1 MERYIDGLD
10 VPPRYEEI
18 VGEFRNGDLG
28 NFVGSYCGHPVFS
41 ESQKIIHPTSGEFV
55 GYSNNIQIGR
65 KCSMDPEPHDNMF
78 GTVYG
83 SRNYMTIDKL
93 LRRGDELLEK
103 GRRRSIP
110 LDMGWTGIKAAVA
123 SGAVGSLM
131 GLFDITTPT
140 SVAIATAASAIG
152 GGLSSL
158 YRRHRDRRL
167 FEKYMRGVSCELS
180 KMEKVDFSVNL
191 LAPDSC
197 IDEDA
202 QTGSLDNR
210 QSSNVY
216 YIGEVPVDQQQRF
229 DSFWDQ
235 ADEILEEYGFTE
247 WQRYRTV
254 GMPELIRRILEDVH
268 NNCDLDDD
276 HKGIIVSKIRYFG
289 RSRSSAIEDLEGIQE
304 DSDTRNFRI
313 NHGLD
318 DNDLT
323 DPDKLVTD
331 TDKIK
336 QTDQKY
342 AEAFRDFIAG
352 IREVFTEAKKESV
365 QDLLVRIYGGKSS
378 LQGYFWGELS
388 RALAENSIDP
398 YDEAVAEPAQFI
410 VDILKMIPSGS
421 EESSS
426 KDKVCKLYEGFYRL
440 YSEKYPGMLPPDEFI
455 SKLSKDISLSKMDDL
470 IYRIKHPQRIIF
482 NI

>member
-10 VPPRYEEI
+10 VPPRYKEI

-41 ESQKIIHPTSGEFV
+41 ESQKVIHPTTGEVV
-55 GYSNNIQIGR
+55 GYSSDIQVGR
-65 KCSMDPEPHDNMF
+65 QKSVSQMLYSEFM
-78 GTVYG
+78 YG
-83 SRNYMTIDKL
+83 GDITFDEL
-93 LRRGDELLEK
+93 LERGDELLEK
-103 GRRRSIP
+103 ERRRRNAP
-110 LDMGWTGIKAAVA
+110 LDMGWTGIKAAAA
-123 SGAVGSLM
+123 SGAAGSLM
-131 GLFDITTPT
+131 GLLDLSTPT
-140 SVAIATAASAIG
+140 SVVVVTAVSAIG
-152 GGLSSL
+152 GGLGSA
-158 YRRHRDRRL
+158 YCRHRDEKRFRRHL
-167 FEKYMRGVSCELS
+167 EWLS
-180 KMEKVDFSVNL
+180 KVLFDMEKTVFSVNL
-191 LAPDSC
+191 LAPDSF
-197 IDEDA
+197 IDSDA
-202 QTGSLDNR
+202 QTGSADNR
-210 QSSNVY
+210 QASNVY
-216 YIGEVPVDQQQRF
+216 LIGEVPVDQQQRF
-229 DSFWDQ
+229 NSFWDQ

-247 WQRYRTV
+247 WQGYKNV

-289 RSRSSAIEDLEGIQE
+289 RSRSSAI
-304 DSDTRNFRI
+304 
-313 NHGLD
+313 
-318 DNDLT
+318 NDLT
-323 DPDKLVTD
+323 DPDKPVTD
-331 TDKIK
+331 QIK
-336 QTDQKY
+336 QTDRKY

-365 QDLLVRIYGGKSS
+365 QELLVSIYGGKSS

-388 RALAENSIDP
+388 RALVANGIDP
-398 YDEAVAEPAQFI
+398 YDKSVAEPAQFI

-426 KDKVCKLYEGFYRL
+426 EDKVCKLYEGFYRL

>member
-1 MERYIDGLD
+1 MERYIDELD
-10 VPPRYEEI
+10 VPPRYEGI
-18 VGEFRNGDLG
+18 VEEYKNGDLG

-41 ESQKIIHPTSGEFV
+41 VGHEVLHPTTREVV

-65 KCSMDPEPHDNMF
+65 KRSMDPEPHDNMF

-216 YIGEVPVDQQQRF
+216 YIGGVPVDQQQRF
-229 DSFWDQ
+229 NSFWDQ
-235 ADEILEEYGFTE
+235 ADEVLEEYGFTE
-247 WQRYRTV
+247 WQGYRTV
-254 GMPELIRRILEDVH
+254 GIPELVRRILEDVH
-268 NNCDLDDD
+268 NNCDLDND
-276 HKGIIVSKIRYFG
+276 HKEIIVSKIRHFG
-289 RSRSSAIEDLEGIQE
+289 HSRSSAIKGIEGIQE
-304 DSDTRNFRI
+304 KLDGRNLRI
-313 NHGLD
+313 KHGLEKRG
-318 DNDLT
+318 LT
-323 DPDKLVTD
+323 DPDELVTD
-331 TDKIK
+331 QIE
-336 QTDQKY
+336 QTDRKCI
-342 AEAFRDFIAG
+342 EAFCDFIAG
-352 IREVFTEAKKESV
+352 IKEVFTEAKKESV
-365 QDLLVRIYGGKSS
+365 QELLVRIYGGKSS

-388 RALAENSIDP
+388 QALAINSIDP

-410 VDILKMIPSGS
+410 TDIPGMMPSGG
-421 EESSS
+421 ESPS
-426 KDKVCKLYEGFYRL
+426 KSVVYELYEAFYRN
-440 YSEKYPGMLPPDEFI
+440 YSGRYDGMLPPEEFI
-455 SKLSKDISLSKMDDL
+455 DKLSED
-470 IYRIKHPQRIIF
+470 
-482 NI
+482 

>member
-10 VPPRYEEI
+10 MPTRYEEI

-28 NFVGSYCGHPVFS
+28 SFVGSYCGHPVFS
-41 ESQKIIHPTSGEFV
+41 VGHEVLHPTTGKVV

-65 KCSMDPEPHDNMF
+65 KRSMDPEPHDNMF

-110 LDMGWTGIKAAVA
+110 LDMGLTGIKAAVA

-216 YIGEVPVDQQQRF
+216 YIGGVPVDQQQRF
-229 DSFWDQ
+229 NSFWDQ
-235 ADEILEEYGFTE
+235 ADEVLEEYGFTE
-247 WQRYRTV
+247 WQGHKTT
-254 GMPELIRRILEDVH
+254 GMPELIRRVLEDVH

-276 HKGIIVSKIRYFG
+276 HKEIIVSKIRHFG
-289 RSRSSAIEDLEGIQE
+289 HSRSSAIKGVEEIQE
-304 DSDTRNFRI
+304 DSDTRNLRI
-313 NHGLD
+313 NHGLE

-331 TDKIK
+331 QIK

-352 IREVFTEAKKESV
+352 IREVYIDAKKESV
-365 QDLLVRIYGGKSS
+365 QELLVRIYGGKSS

-426 KDKVCKLYEGFYRL
+426 EDKVCKLYEGFYRL

>member
-10 VPPRYEEI
+10 VPPRYKEI

-41 ESQKIIHPTSGEFV
+41 ESQKVIHPTTGEVV

-65 KCSMDPEPHDNMF
+65 KRSMDPEPHDNMF

-191 LAPDSC
+191 LAPDSLV
-197 IDEDA
+197 DSDM
-202 QTGSLDNR
+202 QTGSADNR
-210 QSSNVY
+210 QSRNVY
-216 YIGEVPVDQQQRF
+216 LIGGVPVDQQQRF
-229 DSFWDQ
+229 NSFWDQ
-235 ADEILEEYGFTE
+235 ADEVLEEYGFTE

-254 GMPELIRRILEDVH
+254 GLPELIKRILEDIH
-268 NNCDLDDD
+268 NNCDLDND
-276 HKGIIVSKIRYFG
+276 HKEIIVSKIRHFG
-289 RSRSSAIEDLEGIQE
+289 HSRSSAIKGVEEIQE
-304 DSDTRNFRI
+304 DSDTRNLCI
-313 NHGLD
+313 NHGLEE
-318 DNDLT
+318 NDLT
-323 DPDKLVTD
+323 DPDELVTD
-331 TDKIK
+331 QIE
-336 QTDQKY
+336 QTDRKCI
-342 AEAFRDFIAG
+342 EAFCDFIAG
-352 IREVFTEAKKESV
+352 IKEVFTEAKKESV
-365 QDLLVRIYGGKSS
+365 QELLVRIYGGKSS

-388 RALAENSIDP
+388 QALAINSIDP

-410 VDILKMIPSGS
+410 TDIPGMMPSGG
-421 EESSS
+421 ESPS
-426 KDKVCKLYEGFYRL
+426 KGTVRKLYEAFYES
-440 YSEKYPGMLPPDEFI
+440 YSEKYPGMLSPDEFI
-455 SKLSKDISLSKMDDL
+455 DKLSKDISLSKMREY
-470 IYRIKHPQRIIF
+470 I
-482 NI
+482 

>member
-1 MERYIDGLD
+1 MGRYIDGLD
-10 VPPRYEEI
+10 VPPRYEGI
-18 VGEFRNGDLG
+18 VEEYRNGDLG

-41 ESQKIIHPTSGEFV
+41 VGHEVLRPTTGEVV

-65 KCSMDPEPHDNMF
+65 KRSMDPEPHDNMF

-191 LAPDSC
+191 LAPDSL
-197 IDEDA
+197 IDSDA
-202 QTGSLDNR
+202 QTGSVDNR
-210 QSSNVY
+210 QARNVY
-216 YIGEVPVDQQQRF
+216 FIGGVPVDQQQRF
-229 DSFWDQ
+229 NSFWDQ
-235 ADEILEEYGFTE
+235 ADEVLEEYGFTE
-247 WQRYRTV
+247 WQEYRTV
-254 GMPELIRRILEDVH
+254 GLPELIKRILEDIH
-268 NNCDLDDD
+268 NNCDLDND
-276 HKGIIVSKIRYFG
+276 HKEIIVSKIRHFG
-289 RSRSSAIEDLEGIQE
+289 HSRSSAIKGVEEIQE
-304 DSDTRNFRI
+304 DSDTRNLCI
-313 NHGLD
+313 NHGLEE
-318 DNDLT
+318 NDLT
-323 DPDKLVTD
+323 DPDELVTD
-331 TDKIK
+331 QIK
-336 QTDQKY
+336 QTDRKY

-365 QDLLVRIYGGKSS
+365 QELLVRIYGGKSS

-388 RALAENSIDP
+388 QALAINSIDP

-410 VDILKMIPSGS
+410 TDIPGMMPSGG
-421 EESSS
+421 ESPS
-426 KDKVCKLYEGFYRL
+426 KGTVRKLYEAFYES
-440 YSEKYPGMLPPDEFI
+440 YSEKYPGMLSPDEFI
-455 SKLSKDISLSKMDDL
+455 DKLSKDISLSKMHEY
-470 IYRIKHPQRIIF
+470 I
-482 NI
+482 

>member
-1 MERYIDGLD
+1 MERYIDELD
-10 VPPRYEEI
+10 VPRSYEEI
-18 VGEFRNGDLG
+18 IQSSEVLG
-28 NFVGSYCGHPVFS
+28 NLVGSYCGHPVFS
-41 ESQKIIHPTSGEFV
+41 VGHEVLRPTTGEVV

-65 KCSMDPEPHDNMF
+65 KRSMDPEPHDNMF

-216 YIGEVPVDQQQRF
+216 YIGEVSVDQQQRF
-229 DSFWDQ
+229 NSFWDQ
-235 ADEILEEYGFTE
+235 ADEVLEEYGFTE
-247 WQRYRTV
+247 WQEYRAA

-276 HKGIIVSKIRYFG
+276 HKEIIVSKIRHFG
-289 RSRSSAIEDLEGIQE
+289 HSRSSAIKGIEGVQE
-304 DSDTRNFRI
+304 KLDGRNLRI
-313 NHGLD
+313 KHGLEKRG
-318 DNDLT
+318 LT
-323 DPDKLVTD
+323 DPDELVTD
-331 TDKIK
+331 QIE
-336 QTDQKY
+336 QTDRKC
-342 AEAFRDFIAG
+342 AEAFCDFIAG
-352 IREVFTEAKKESV
+352 IKEVCTEAKKESV

-388 RALAENSIDP
+388 QALAINGIDP

-410 VDILKMIPSGS
+410 TDIPGMTPSGS
-421 EESSS
+421 GSPS
-426 KDKVCKLYEGFYRL
+426 KSVVYELYEAFYRN
-440 YSEKYPGMLPPDEFI
+440 YSGRYDGMLPPEEFI
-455 SKLSKDISLSKMDDL
+455 DKLSEDGMWSMLRR
-470 IYRIKHPQRIIF
+470 YRSGRQY
-482 NI
+482 

>member
-1 MERYIDGLD
+1 MERYIDELD
-10 VPPRYEEI
+10 VPRSYEKIIQSSE
-18 VGEFRNGDLG
+18 VLG
-28 NFVGSYCGHPVFS
+28 NLVGSYCGHPVFS
-41 ESQKIIHPTSGEFV
+41 VGHEVLHPTTEEVV

-65 KCSMDPEPHDNMF
+65 KRSMDPEPHDNMF

-123 SGAVGSLM
+123 SGTVGSLM

-216 YIGEVPVDQQQRF
+216 YIGGVPVDQQQRF

-235 ADEILEEYGFTE
+235 ADEVLEEYGFAE
-247 WQRYRTV
+247 WQGHKTT
-254 GMPELIRRILEDVH
+254 GMPELIRRVLEDVH
-268 NNCDLDDD
+268 NNCDLDND
-276 HKGIIVSKIRYFG
+276 HKEIIVSKIRHFG
-289 RSRSSAIEDLEGIQE
+289 HSRSSAIKGVEEIQE
-304 DSDTRNFRI
+304 DSDTRNLRI
-313 NHGLD
+313 NHGLE

-331 TDKIK
+331 QIK
-336 QTDQKY
+336 QTDRKY

-352 IREVFTEAKKESV
+352 IREVYIDAKKESV
-365 QDLLVRIYGGKSS
+365 QELLVRIYGGKSS

-388 RALAENSIDP
+388 QALAINSIDP

-410 VDILKMIPSGS
+410 TDIPGMMPSGG
-421 EESSS
+421 ESPS
-426 KDKVCKLYEGFYRL
+426 KSVVYELYEAFYRN
-440 YSEKYPGMLPPDEFI
+440 YSGRYDGMLPPEEFI
-455 SKLSKDISLSKMDDL
+455 DKLSED
-470 IYRIKHPQRIIF
+470 
-482 NI
+482 

>member
-1 MERYIDGLD
+1 MERYIDELD
-10 VPPRYEEI
+10 VPRSYEKIIQSSE
-18 VGEFRNGDLG
+18 VLG
-28 NFVGSYCGHPVFS
+28 NLVGSYCGHPVFS
-41 ESQKIIHPTSGEFV
+41 VGHEVLHPTTEEVV

-65 KCSMDPEPHDNMF
+65 KRSMDPEPHDNMF

-123 SGAVGSLM
+123 SGTVGSLM

-197 IDEDA
+197 IDEDS

-216 YIGEVPVDQQQRF
+216 YIGEVPVDPQQRF
-229 DSFWDQ
+229 NSFWDQ
-235 ADEILEEYGFTE
+235 ADEVLEEYGFTE
-247 WQRYRTV
+247 WREYRAA

-276 HKGIIVSKIRYFG
+276 HKEIIVSKIRYFG
-289 RSRSSAIEDLEGIQE
+289 RSRSSAIEDLGGTQE

-352 IREVFTEAKKESV
+352 IREVYIDAKKESV
-365 QDLLVRIYGGKSS
+365 QELLVRIYGGKSS

-388 RALAENSIDP
+388 QALAINSIDP

-426 KDKVCKLYEGFYRL
+426 EDKVCKLYEGFYRL

-455 SKLSKDISLSKMDDL
+455 DKISKDISLSEMSNL

>member
-1 MERYIDGLD
+1 MERYIDELD
-10 VPPRYEEI
+10 VPPRYEGI
-18 VGEFRNGDLG
+18 VGEYRNGDLG

-41 ESQKIIHPTSGEFV
+41 VGHEVLHPTTREVV

-65 KCSMDPEPHDNMF
+65 KRSMDPEPHDNMF

-152 GGLSSL
+152 GGVSSL

-216 YIGEVPVDQQQRF
+216 YIGEVSVDQQQRF
-229 DSFWDQ
+229 NSFWDQ
-235 ADEILEEYGFTE
+235 ADEVLEEYGFTE
-247 WQRYRTV
+247 WQEYRAA

-276 HKGIIVSKIRYFG
+276 HKEIIVSKIRHFG
-289 RSRSSAIEDLEGIQE
+289 HSRSSAIKGIEGVQE
-304 DSDTRNFRI
+304 KLDGRNLRI
-313 NHGLD
+313 KHGLEKRG
-318 DNDLT
+318 LT
-323 DPDKLVTD
+323 DPDELVTD
-331 TDKIK
+331 QIE
-336 QTDQKY
+336 QTDRKC
-342 AEAFRDFIAG
+342 AEAFCDFIAG
-352 IREVFTEAKKESV
+352 IKEVCTEAKKESV

-388 RALAENSIDP
+388 QALAINGIDP

-410 VDILKMIPSGS
+410 TDIPGMTPSGS
-421 EESSS
+421 GSPS
-426 KDKVCKLYEGFYRL
+426 KSVVYELYEAFYRN
-440 YSEKYPGMLPPDEFI
+440 YSGRYDGMLPPEEFI
-455 SKLSKDISLSKMDDL
+455 DKLSEDGMWSMLRR
-470 IYRIKHPQRIIF
+470 YRSGRQY
-482 NI
+482 

>member
-10 VPPRYEEI
+10 VPPRYEGI
-18 VGEFRNGDLG
+18 VEEYRNGDLG

-41 ESQKIIHPTSGEFV
+41 VGHEVLHPTTREVV

-65 KCSMDPEPHDNMF
+65 KRSMDPEPHDNMF

-158 YRRHRDRRL
+158 YRRHRYRRL

-191 LAPDSC
+191 LAPDSL
-197 IDEDA
+197 IDSDA
-202 QTGSLDNR
+202 QTGSVDNR
-210 QSSNVY
+210 QARNVY
-216 YIGEVPVDQQQRF
+216 FIGGVPVDQQQRF
-229 DSFWDQ
+229 NSFWDQ
-235 ADEILEEYGFTE
+235 ADEVLEEYGFAE
-247 WQRYRTV
+247 WQEYRTV

-268 NNCDLDDD
+268 NNCDLDSD
-276 HKGIIVSKIRYFG
+276 HKERIIFKVRCFGDCRSGAIKNIKNLPKKLKSSELCQKYGI
-289 RSRSSAIEDLEGIQE
+289 DEGDI
-304 DSDTRNFRI
+304 
-313 NHGLD
+313 
-318 DNDLT
+318 T
-323 DPDKLVTD
+323 DPDELVTD
-331 TDKIK
+331 QIK
-336 QTDQKY
+336 QTDRKY

-365 QDLLVRIYGGKSS
+365 QELLVSIYGGKNS

-388 RALAENSIDP
+388 QALAINSIDP

-410 VDILKMIPSGS
+410 TDIPGMMPSGG
-421 EESSS
+421 ESPS
-426 KDKVCKLYEGFYRL
+426 KGTVRKLYEAFYES
-440 YSEKYPGMLPPDEFI
+440 YSEKYPGMLSPDEFI
-455 SKLSKDISLSKMDDL
+455 SKLSKDISLSKMREY
-470 IYRIKHPQRIIF
+470 I
-482 NI
+482 

>member
-1 MERYIDGLD
+1 MERYIDELD
-10 VPPRYEEI
+10 VPRSYEKIIQSSE
-18 VGEFRNGDLG
+18 VLG
-28 NFVGSYCGHPVFS
+28 NLVGSYCGHPVFS
-41 ESQKIIHPTSGEFV
+41 VGHEVLHPTTEEVV

-65 KCSMDPEPHDNMF
+65 KRSMDPEPHDNMF

-123 SGAVGSLM
+123 SGTVGSLM

-216 YIGEVPVDQQQRF
+216 YIGGVPVDQQQRF

-235 ADEILEEYGFTE
+235 ADEVLEEYGFAE
-247 WQRYRTV
+247 WQGHKTT
-254 GMPELIRRILEDVH
+254 GMPELIKRILEDIH
-268 NNCDLDDD
+268 NNCDLDND
-276 HKGIIVSKIRYFG
+276 HKEIIVSKIRYFG
-289 RSRSSAIEDLEGIQE
+289 RSRSSAI
-304 DSDTRNFRI
+304 
-313 NHGLD
+313 
-318 DNDLT
+318 NDLT
-323 DPDKLVTD
+323 DPDKPVTD
-331 TDKIK
+331 QIK
-336 QTDQKY
+336 QTDRKY

-352 IREVFTEAKKESV
+352 IREVYIDAKKESV
-365 QDLLVRIYGGKSS
+365 QELLVRIYGGKSS

-388 RALAENSIDP
+388 QALAINSIDP

-410 VDILKMIPSGS
+410 TDIPGMMPSGG
-421 EESSS
+421 ESPS
-426 KDKVCKLYEGFYRL
+426 KSVVYELYEAFYRN
-440 YSEKYPGMLPPDEFI
+440 YSGRYDGMLPPEEFI
-455 SKLSKDISLSKMDDL
+455 DKLSED
-470 IYRIKHPQRIIF
+470 
-482 NI
+482 

>member
-1 MERYIDGLD
+1 MEVDRYIDGLD
-10 VPPRYEEI
+10 VPKQYERI
-18 VGEFRNGDLG
+18 VEDSEVLG
-28 NFVGSYCGHPVFS
+28 NFVGSYCGYPVFS
-41 ESQKIIHPTSGEFV
+41 ESQEVINPTTDAVV

-65 KCSMDPEPHDNMF
+65 KRSMDPEPHDNMF

-158 YRRHRDRRL
+158 YRCHRDRRL

-235 ADEILEEYGFTE
+235 VDEILGEYGFTE
-247 WQRYRTV
+247 WQGY
-254 GMPELIRRILEDVH
+254 GSAGLPELIMRILEDSH
-268 NNCDLDDD
+268 KDCDLDMEN
-276 HKGIIVSKIRYFG
+276 KESIAYRIMYFG
-289 RSRSSAIEDLEGIQE
+289 RCRSSAIRGMEELQKTLEARE
-304 DSDTRNFRI
+304 LRKK
-313 NHGLD
+313 HGVSERD
-318 DNDLT
+318 CI
-323 DPDKLVTD
+323 DPNRMIAEEIEKGNLECT
-331 TDKIK
+331 
-336 QTDQKY
+336 
-342 AEAFRDFIAG
+342 EAFLELISEIRG
-352 IREVFTEAKKESV
+352 IYAKAKKKST
-365 QDLLVRIYGGKSS
+365 QDSLVRIYGGTSV
-378 LQGYFWGELS
+378 LQNYFWGELS
-388 RALAENSIDP
+388 QVLAENGIDP
-398 YDEAVAEPAQFI
+398 YDESVAEPAQFI
-410 VDILKMIPSGS
+410 VDIPGMIPVDG
-421 EESSS
+421 
-426 KDKVCKLYEGFYRL
+426 KNTITKYTVNGLYEAFYRS
-440 YSEKYPGMLPPDEFI
+440 YSEKYPGMLSPEEFI
-455 SKLSKDISLSKMDDL
+455 GKLSKDGMWSKL
-470 IYRIKHPQRIIF
+470 RKYRRAITASRVDNKQF
-482 NI
+482 

>member
-1 MERYIDGLD
+1 MGRYIDGMD
-10 VPPRYEEI
+10 VSPRYKEI
-18 VGEFRNGDLG
+18 VEEFRDGDLG

-41 ESQKIIHPTSGEFV
+41 GSQEIIHPTSGEVV
-55 GYSNNIQIGR
+55 GYSNDVQVGR
-65 KCSMDPEPHDNMF
+65 QKSVSQMLYSEFM
-78 GTVYG
+78 YG
-83 SRNYMTIDKL
+83 GDITF
-93 LRRGDELLEK
+93 DELLERGDVLLK
-103 GRRRSIP
+103 ERRRRSVP
-110 LDMGWTGIKAAVA
+110 LDMGWTGIKAAAA
-123 SGAVGSLM
+123 SGAAGGLM
-131 GLFDITTPT
+131 GLLDLSTPT
-140 SVAIATAASAIG
+140 SVVVATAVSAIG
-152 GGLSSL
+152 GGLSSV
-158 YRRHRDRRL
+158 YCRHRDEKRFRRHL
-167 FEKYMRGVSCELS
+167 EWLS
-180 KMEKVDFSVNL
+180 KVLFDMEKTVFSVNL
-191 LAPDSC
+191 LAPDSLV
-197 IDEDA
+197 DSDA
-202 QTGSLDNR
+202 QTGSADNR
-210 QSSNVY
+210 QARNVY
-216 YIGEVPVDQQQRF
+216 LIGGVSVDQQQRF

-235 ADEILEEYGFTE
+235 ADEILEEYGFAE
-247 WQRYRTV
+247 WQEYRTV

-268 NNCDLDDD
+268 NNCDLDSD
-276 HKGIIVSKIRYFG
+276 HKERIIFKVRCFGDCRSGAIKNIKNLPKKLKSSELCQKYGI
-289 RSRSSAIEDLEGIQE
+289 DEGDI
-304 DSDTRNFRI
+304 
-313 NHGLD
+313 
-318 DNDLT
+318 T
-323 DPDKLVTD
+323 DPDKLV

-352 IREVFTEAKKESV
+352 IKEVCTEAKKESV

-426 KDKVCKLYEGFYRL
+426 EDKVCKLYEGFYRL

-455 SKLSKDISLSKMDDL
+455 SKISKDISLSKMRNL

>member
-10 VPPRYEEI
+10 VPRSYEGIIQSSE
-18 VGEFRNGDLG
+18 VLG
-28 NFVGSYCGHPVFS
+28 NLVGSYCGHPVFS
-41 ESQKIIHPTSGEFV
+41 VGHEVLHPTTGEVV

-65 KCSMDPEPHDNMF
+65 KRSMDPEPHDNMF

-210 QSSNVY
+210 QSSSVY

-229 DSFWDQ
+229 NSFWDQ
-235 ADEILEEYGFTE
+235 TDEVLEEYGFTE
-247 WQRYRTV
+247 WQEYRTV
-254 GMPELIRRILEDVH
+254 GLPELIKRILEDIH
-268 NNCDLDDD
+268 NNCDLDND
-276 HKGIIVSKIRYFG
+276 HKEIIVSKIRYFG
-289 RSRSSAIEDLEGIQE
+289 RSRSSAIKDLEGAQE
-304 DSDTRNFRI
+304 DPDTRNLRI

-352 IREVFTEAKKESV
+352 IKEVCTEAKKESV
-365 QDLLVRIYGGKSS
+365 QESLVSIYGGKSS

-388 RALAENSIDP
+388 RALVANGIDP
-398 YDEAVAEPAQFI
+398 YDKSVAEPAQFI

-426 KDKVCKLYEGFYRL
+426 EDKVCKLYEGFYRL

>member
-1 MERYIDGLD
+1 MERYIDELD
-10 VPPRYEEI
+10 VPRSYEEI
-18 VGEFRNGDLG
+18 IQSSEVLG

-41 ESQKIIHPTSGEFV
+41 VGHEVLHPTTGEVV
-55 GYSNNIQIGR
+55 GYANNIQIGR
-65 KCSMDPEPHDNMF
+65 KRSMDPEPHDNMF

-191 LAPDSC
+191 LAPDSL
-197 IDEDA
+197 IDSDA
-202 QTGSLDNR
+202 QTGSVDNR
-210 QSSNVY
+210 QSRNVY
-216 YIGEVPVDQQQRF
+216 LIGGVPVDQQQRF

-247 WQRYRTV
+247 WQEYRTV

-289 RSRSSAIEDLEGIQE
+289 RSRSSAIEDLEGTQE

-331 TDKIK
+331 TDQIK
-336 QTDQKY
+336 QTDRKC
-342 AEAFRDFIAG
+342 AEAFCDFIAG
-352 IREVFTEAKKESV
+352 IKEVCTEAKKESV

-378 LQGYFWGELS
+378 LQGYFWSELS
-388 RALAENSIDP
+388 RVLVAKGIDP
-398 YDEAVAEPAQFI
+398 YDKSVAEPAQFI

-421 EESSS
+421 EEFSSE
-426 KDKVCKLYEGFYRL
+426 DKVCKLYEGFYRL

-455 SKLSKDISLSKMDDL
+455 SKLSKDISLSKMHDL

>member
-18 VGEFRNGDLG
+18 VGEFRNGGLG
-28 NFVGSYCGHPVFS
+28 NFVGSYCGYPVFS
-41 ESQKIIHPTSGEFV
+41 ESQKVINPITSEVV
-55 GYSNNIQIGR
+55 GYSNDIQIGR
-65 KCSMDPEPHDNMF
+65 QNKVWMMPFENML
-78 GTVYG
+78 GTVYDKE
-83 SRNYMTIDKL
+83 YMTIDEL
-93 LRRGDELLEK
+93 LAHGETLLEK
-103 GRRRSIP
+103 ERRRSIP
-110 LDMGWTGIKAAVA
+110 VDMGWAGIKAAA
-123 SGAVGSLM
+123 FSGAVAGLLEWFDCSSETSLA
-131 GLFDITTPT
+131 GAAAGA
-140 SVAIATAASAIG
+140 AI
-152 GGLSSL
+152 GGLSSV
-158 YRRHRDRRL
+158 YCRHRDEKRFRRHL
-167 FEKYMRGVSCELS
+167 EWLS
-180 KMEKVDFSVNL
+180 KVLFDMEKTTFSVNL
-191 LAPDSC
+191 LAPDSY
-197 IDEDA
+197 IDEDI
-202 QTGSLDNR
+202 QTGSPDNR
-210 QSSNVY
+210 QSSNTY
-216 YIGEVPVDQQQRF
+216 LIGGVPVDQQQRF
-229 DSFWDQ
+229 NSFWDQ

-247 WQRYRTV
+247 WQGYKNV

-289 RSRSSAIEDLEGIQE
+289 RSRSSAI
-304 DSDTRNFRI
+304 
-313 NHGLD
+313 
-318 DNDLT
+318 NDLT
-323 DPDKLVTD
+323 DPDKPVTD
-331 TDKIK
+331 QIK
-336 QTDQKY
+336 QTDRKY

-352 IREVFTEAKKESV
+352 IKEVCTEAKKKSV

-388 RALAENSIDP
+388 RALVANGIDP
-398 YDEAVAEPAQFI
+398 YDKSVAEPAQFI

-426 KDKVCKLYEGFYRL
+426 EDKVCKLYEGFYRL

>member
-1 MERYIDGLD
+1 
-10 VPPRYEEI
+10 
-18 VGEFRNGDLG
+18 
-28 NFVGSYCGHPVFS
+28 
-41 ESQKIIHPTSGEFV
+41 
-55 GYSNNIQIGR
+55 
-65 KCSMDPEPHDNMF
+65 MDPEPHDNMF

-216 YIGEVPVDQQQRF
+216 YIGGVPVDQQQRF

-235 ADEILEEYGFTE
+235 ADEVLEEYGFAE
-247 WQRYRTV
+247 WQGHKTT
-254 GMPELIRRILEDVH
+254 GMPELIRRVLEDVH
-268 NNCDLDDD
+268 NNCDLDND
-276 HKGIIVSKIRYFG
+276 HKEIIVSKIRHFG
-289 RSRSSAIEDLEGIQE
+289 HSRSSAIKGVEEIQE
-304 DSDTRNFRI
+304 DSDTRNLRI
-313 NHGLD
+313 NHGLE

-331 TDKIK
+331 QIK
-336 QTDQKY
+336 QTDRKC

-365 QDLLVRIYGGKSS
+365 QELLVSIY
-378 LQGYFWGELS
+378 
-388 RALAENSIDP
+388 
-398 YDEAVAEPAQFI
+398 
-410 VDILKMIPSGS
+410 
-421 EESSS
+421 
-426 KDKVCKLYEGFYRL
+426 
-440 YSEKYPGMLPPDEFI
+440 
-455 SKLSKDISLSKMDDL
+455 
-470 IYRIKHPQRIIF
+470 
-482 NI
+482 

>member
-10 VPPRYEEI
+10 VPPRYEGI
-18 VGEFRNGDLG
+18 VEEYKNGDLG

-41 ESQKIIHPTSGEFV
+41 VGHEVLHPTTREVV

-65 KCSMDPEPHDNMF
+65 KRSMDPEPHDNMF

-216 YIGEVPVDQQQRF
+216 YIGGVPVDQQQRF

-235 ADEILEEYGFTE
+235 ADEVLEEYGFAE
-247 WQRYRTV
+247 WQGHKTT
-254 GMPELIRRILEDVH
+254 GMPELIGRIL
-268 NNCDLDDD
+268 DDIHD
-276 HKGIIVSKIRYFG
+276 NRCFYDDYKEKVGSAIIDFIRY
-289 RSRSSAIEDLEGIQE
+289 RSSTIRDLEKCQE
-304 DSDTRNFRI
+304 KCKTIDEAR
-313 NHGLD
+313 GLRHKY
-318 DNDLT
+318 NVGESDLT
-323 DPDKLVTD
+323 DSDKLVID
-331 TDKIK
+331 QIK
-336 QTDQKY
+336 QTDQGC
-342 AEAFRDFIAG
+342 AEAFRKLIAK
-352 IREVFTEAKKESV
+352 IKEVDTEARETFARG
-365 QDLLVRIYGGKSS
+365 LLARTYGNGKKSS

-388 RALAENSIDP
+388 RALVANGIDP
-398 YDEAVAEPAQFI
+398 YDKSVAEPAQFI
-410 VDILKMIPSGS
+410 ADIPGMTPSGS
-421 EESSS
+421 GSPS
-426 KDKVCKLYEGFYRL
+426 KSVVYKLYKAFYRN
-440 YSEKYPGMLPPDEFI
+440 YSGRYDGMLPPEEFI
-455 SKLSKDISLSKMDDL
+455 DKLSEDGMWSMLRR
-470 IYRIKHPQRIIF
+470 YRSGRQY
-482 NI
+482 

>member
-1 MERYIDGLD
+1 MERYIDELD
-10 VPPRYEEI
+10 VPPRYEGI
-18 VGEFRNGDLG
+18 VGEYRNGDLG

-41 ESQKIIHPTSGEFV
+41 VGHEVLHPTTREVV

-65 KCSMDPEPHDNMF
+65 KRSMDPEPHDNMF

-216 YIGEVPVDQQQRF
+216 YIGEVSVDQQQRF
-229 DSFWDQ
+229 NSFWDQ
-235 ADEILEEYGFTE
+235 ADEVLEEYGFTE
-247 WQRYRTV
+247 WQEYRAA

-276 HKGIIVSKIRYFG
+276 HKEIIVSKIRHFG
-289 RSRSSAIEDLEGIQE
+289 HSRSSAIKGIEGVQE
-304 DSDTRNFRI
+304 KLDGRNLRI
-313 NHGLD
+313 KHGLEKRG
-318 DNDLT
+318 LT
-323 DPDKLVTD
+323 DPDELVTD
-331 TDKIK
+331 QIE
-336 QTDQKY
+336 QTDRKC
-342 AEAFRDFIAG
+342 AEAFCDFIAG
-352 IREVFTEAKKESV
+352 IKEVCTEAKKESV

-388 RALAENSIDP
+388 QALAINGIDP

-410 VDILKMIPSGS
+410 TDIPGMTPSGS
-421 EESSS
+421 GSPS
-426 KDKVCKLYEGFYRL
+426 KSVVYKLYKAFYRN
-440 YSEKYPGMLPPDEFI
+440 YSGRYDGMLPPEEFI
-455 SKLSKDISLSKMDDL
+455 DKLSEDGMWSMLRR
-470 IYRIKHPQRIIF
+470 YRSGRQY
-482 NI
+482 

>member
-10 VPPRYEEI
+10 ASARYKEI
-18 VGEFRNGDLG
+18 VEEFRDGDLG

-41 ESQKIIHPTSGEFV
+41 GSQEIIHPTSGEVV
-55 GYSNNIQIGR
+55 GYSNDVQVGR
-65 KCSMDPEPHDNMF
+65 QKSVSQMLYSEFM
-78 GTVYG
+78 YG
-83 SRNYMTIDKL
+83 GDIIF
-93 LRRGDELLEK
+93 DELLAHGETLLEK
-103 GRRRSIP
+103 ERRRSAP
-110 LDMGWTGIKAAVA
+110 LDMGWTGIKAAAA

-131 GLFDITTPT
+131 GLFDLTTPT
-140 SVAIATAASAIG
+140 SVAVVTAASAIG
-152 GGLSSL
+152 GGLSSA
-158 YRRHRDRRL
+158 YCHHRDEKRFRRHL
-167 FEKYMRGVSCELS
+167 EWLS
-180 KMEKVDFSVNL
+180 KVLLDMEKTVFSVNL
-191 LAPDSC
+191 LAPDSF
-197 IDEDA
+197 IDSDA
-202 QTGSLDNR
+202 QTGSADNR
-210 QSSNVY
+210 QASNVY
-216 YIGEVPVDQQQRF
+216 LIGEVPVDQQQRF
-229 DSFWDQ
+229 NSFWDQ

-247 WQRYRTV
+247 WQGYKNV

-289 RSRSSAIEDLEGIQE
+289 RSRSSAI
-304 DSDTRNFRI
+304 
-313 NHGLD
+313 
-318 DNDLT
+318 NDLI
-323 DPDKLVTD
+323 DPDKPVTD
-331 TDKIK
+331 QIK

-365 QDLLVRIYGGKSS
+365 QELLVSIYGGKSS

-388 RALAENSIDP
+388 RALVANGIDP
-398 YDEAVAEPAQFI
+398 YDKSVAEPAQFI

-426 KDKVCKLYEGFYRL
+426 EDKVCKLYEGFYRL